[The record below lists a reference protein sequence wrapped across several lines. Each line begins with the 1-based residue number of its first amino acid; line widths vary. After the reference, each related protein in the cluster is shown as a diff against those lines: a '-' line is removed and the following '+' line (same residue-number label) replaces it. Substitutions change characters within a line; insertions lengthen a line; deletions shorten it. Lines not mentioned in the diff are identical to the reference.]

1 MIIDNIYPTGSSEVF
16 SRLIGAKGKDVL
28 YFGDHIYGDVLKCKK
43 LRGWRTFLMIPELAQ
58 ELHVWIDKHH
68 LYNKLQN
75 LDAMLADLYR
85 CSLIFVPYLTHL
97 FTVINN

>member
-1 MIIDNIYPTGSSEVF
+1 
-16 SRLIGAKGKDVL
+16 
-28 YFGDHIYGDVLKCKK
+28 
-43 LRGWRTFLMIPELAQ
+43 MIPELAQ

-85 CSLIFVPYLTHL
+85 CSLIFVPYLTHV
-97 FTVINN
+97 FTVIDN

>member
-1 MIIDNIYPTGSSEVF
+1 
-16 SRLIGAKGKDVL
+16 
-28 YFGDHIYGDVLKCKK
+28 
-43 LRGWRTFLMIPELAQ
+43 MIPELAQ

-85 CSLIFVPYLTHL
+85 Y
-97 FTVINN
+97 

>member
-1 MIIDNIYPTGSSEVF
+1 MV
-16 SRLIGAKGKDVL
+16 
-28 YFGDHIYGDVLKCKK
+28 
-43 LRGWRTFLMIPELAQ
+43 PELAQ

-85 CSLIFVPYLTHL
+85 YSETLLDRTPSQALAFLFKGQINGHL
-97 FTVINN
+97 LDFMVILQTI